1 MSHSSLR
8 GLFTLVSGVGGVDAS
23 TAVLKKEFEEREKK
37 LFAGVSF
44 TAKGTSTKRKN
55 LSENFESFLSKKLGS
70 FLDKG
75 PEDTWDILSSYLS
88 GDFRGTRDS
97 LKVLINQE
105 HLQKPLIVDIWQ
117 FYRAER
123 LYLLQVLKQILSHQS
138 NASHKHY
145 DAFKYL
151 LDLWKKDSLKESLIS
166 QLKSVFEEEW
176 NKSSDL
182 KFTWIKYNLREKV
195 ELLQLILLHFHGSS
209 FSESVGNTDLKCLFN
224 LFRNKGMGPSLTE
237 KIDPNL
243 VASVGQLQSLIS
255 IYLMNLPKLTLLQND
270 ESVKAKV
277 NDCLD
282 YSLISSLGSSP
293 YHGPIM
299 LAWMLS
305 RYLRNG
311 ELSQPEISIGERAV
325 QLRVLHYLNSL
336 MSNDVITNQTV
347 KSIAA
352 GVCYSILSIL
362 ITVFDPDKMGLG
374 MDIHNAT
381 QLVLTE
387 SLIASNFWKQGFD
400 TGLGLVLGG
409 YLTKFPVTLKPV
421 LEICTS
427 LAEASPESSK
437 EQVSHGAKNVNE
449 AKLSSVTAIT
459 KLTDKILH
467 SAVGESIIHSLDHFI
482 ECFFILIEKFVQA
495 PSPPIDLLANCVS
508 CLSVVAKVSPQKVW
522 DRLASTGLFPYVTR
536 SNLDIL
542 GTQVMLTFNPGV
554 IGALLAQQEC
564 VDGEYPLTNA
574 FLDLLLH
581 TTTSGSN
588 IKISPSLIYI
598 VQEMLPS
605 FQQWR
610 FAHSTNKP
618 IFGQKIL
625 KVCFAIISSSTAS
638 DEDLSNSDIK
648 KNNFH
653 PDKEL
658 LCEALLSPAP
668 CETLFNLVGIGD
680 KAIQSILED
689 QSSWECGLGTELVKL
704 VDLRSFALP
713 FSQNVHHQP
722 QPHFLLTIAH
732 YIYHF
737 QNPNIPISAV
747 KLLST
752 VAGVFPMSLLACLG
766 QEAEAFRDVLISRLE
781 SHTEDVRLK
790 IAIVE
795 FFSACIENQPGL
807 VQLLIGGEKKLDE
820 TQSDK
825 KEGDKSKDNLK
836 ASWSSMDKGCLKSV
850 LTVMENDTKNH
861 RIFLWIVAV
870 SFLKKQKSF
879 WKNLSSPLFDEKNE
893 GLNFTKK
900 KKLCALI
907 LRIFSAEIFAFGGKV
922 DAELKSVLEN
932 FVDEKSNHLNKW
944 NKQILEDND
953 AFLLGAWKTFLV
965 ILTKDQPISI
975 SPVQCHFVAKGL
987 IEGVK
992 MGLSTSP
999 KGIRITTSL
1008 SEMTLILT
1016 QKWMTK
1022 CSGNI
1027 DEWMKDHKQIL
1038 EELDSSFDNIHV
1050 RTKSSI
1056 LALAHTALKISS
1068 FKIEK
1073 EDKALASW
1081 IQPAVNLVLLS
1092 IKDFAGKSSN
1102 LSKEEMKM
1110 NIQVPIL
1117 AVNLLKNLIQRLS
1130 SSPLCWTRAW
1140 RESILAQSLISILE
1154 HCLRHRSASGLI
1166 ISLLK
1171 SEYLVSPLGHNPFQ
1185 TVPSSSDDTYSE
1197 DWYSVFRLSLRLA
1210 ANVLR
1215 IGKQYA
1221 VNESI
1226 TAVSLLQDRVTSF
1239 LNIIPPMNQVKGGVH
1254 LELTSSAVFLHI
1266 PSFTLLQTVATST
1279 SFFIFSI
1286 FIIGYLL
1293 LSMQD
1298 QCLNSN
1304 RVRRL
1309 SSTDQETMDHSS
1321 PETVKIQNCLLDIIS
1336 SCLKMFRSLS
1346 PDMSSFVS
1354 VEDLIDPTQ
1363 WESLVTIT
1371 FSSPTFDEEHAS
1383 ERFLTYEVSNRDKQL
1398 LRRELGAELG
1408 SFIESMRRFVQR
1420 SSKSP
1425 IPQINRRTGGTS
1437 PASLGMHKSYDCFI
1451 KMISSVVLNVYK

>member
-55 LSENFESFLSKKLGS
+55 LSENFESFLSKLGS

-437 EQVSHGAKNVNE
+437 EVINVFQNLTSYAEPVENVNCGILRPFGDKWMSTEDRYPYLNSQTIVIPAKSKALSDGILFQWKVHMSGWQLFLCEIDCLIKQVSHGAKNVNE

-542 GTQVMLTFNPGV
+542 GTSSNADINPGV

-704 VDLRSFALP
+704 VDLVLCILEVLIRSRQNSTQDFQEILCSP

-836 ASWSSMDKGCLKSV
+836 V
-850 LTVMENDTKNH
+850 
-861 RIFLWIVAV
+861 
-870 SFLKKQKSF
+870 
-879 WKNLSSPLFDEKNE
+879 
-893 GLNFTKK
+893 
-900 KKLCALI
+900 
-907 LRIFSAEIFAFGGKV
+907 
-922 DAELKSVLEN
+922 
-932 FVDEKSNHLNKW
+932 
-944 NKQILEDND
+944 
-953 AFLLGAWKTFLV
+953 
-965 ILTKDQPISI
+965 
-975 SPVQCHFVAKGL
+975 
-987 IEGVK
+987 
-992 MGLSTSP
+992 
-999 KGIRITTSL
+999 
-1008 SEMTLILT
+1008 
-1016 QKWMTK
+1016 
-1022 CSGNI
+1022 CS
-1027 DEWMKDHKQIL
+1027 
-1038 EELDSSFDNIHV
+1038 
-1050 RTKSSI
+1050 
-1056 LALAHTALKISS
+1056 
-1068 FKIEK
+1068 
-1073 EDKALASW
+1073 
-1081 IQPAVNLVLLS
+1081 
-1092 IKDFAGKSSN
+1092 
-1102 LSKEEMKM
+1102 
-1110 NIQVPIL
+1110 
-1117 AVNLLKNLIQRLS
+1117 
-1130 SSPLCWTRAW
+1130 
-1140 RESILAQSLISILE
+1140 
-1154 HCLRHRSASGLI
+1154 
-1166 ISLLK
+1166 
-1171 SEYLVSPLGHNPFQ
+1171 
-1185 TVPSSSDDTYSE
+1185 
-1197 DWYSVFRLSLRLA
+1197 
-1210 ANVLR
+1210 
-1215 IGKQYA
+1215 
-1221 VNESI
+1221 
-1226 TAVSLLQDRVTSF
+1226 
-1239 LNIIPPMNQVKGGVH
+1239 
-1254 LELTSSAVFLHI
+1254 
-1266 PSFTLLQTVATST
+1266 
-1279 SFFIFSI
+1279 
-1286 FIIGYLL
+1286 
-1293 LSMQD
+1293 
-1298 QCLNSN
+1298 
-1304 RVRRL
+1304 
-1309 SSTDQETMDHSS
+1309 
-1321 PETVKIQNCLLDIIS
+1321 
-1336 SCLKMFRSLS
+1336 
-1346 PDMSSFVS
+1346 
-1354 VEDLIDPTQ
+1354 
-1363 WESLVTIT
+1363 
-1371 FSSPTFDEEHAS
+1371 
-1383 ERFLTYEVSNRDKQL
+1383 
-1398 LRRELGAELG
+1398 
-1408 SFIESMRRFVQR
+1408 
-1420 SSKSP
+1420 
-1425 IPQINRRTGGTS
+1425 
-1437 PASLGMHKSYDCFI
+1437 
-1451 KMISSVVLNVYK
+1451 